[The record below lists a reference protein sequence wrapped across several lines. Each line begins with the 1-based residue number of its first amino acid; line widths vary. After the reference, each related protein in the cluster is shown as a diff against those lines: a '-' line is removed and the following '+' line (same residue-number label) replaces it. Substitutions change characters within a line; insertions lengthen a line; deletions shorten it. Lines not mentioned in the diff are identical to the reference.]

1 MNKPKSWRHVAID
14 ASQVEDGDRV
24 VFDSKDAPNPNIFG
38 EGIHNL
44 ELIDIAKHCE
54 DIIKEYIDRLDM
66 YEVWYIRALIN
77 SFHHVFAVRN
87 NEGNYFPIVVRDT
100 PGDTVVLVT
109 DAKFYRGLHDEETGM
124 PLTCDE
130 FQQQMEQEK
139 EKGMELSSDEF
150 MKLLKE
156 RKPSDEFDDT
166 MIDAAMKHLP
176 HKPGLYMAQDDSIW
190 LFDGDYFSLVRE
202 KDKSFPSLS
211 RVYRIRRFARTSLES
226 GRFPFHDYILPD
238 EPGYYRSA
246 DKTRLYYLDSR
257 EGWKLVAA
265 ALTPIE

>member
-14 ASQVEDGDRV
+14 ANQVEDGDRA
-24 VFDSKDAPNPNIFG
+24 VFDSKDTPNPNILG

-54 DIIKEYIDRLDM
+54 DIIKECIDRLDM
-66 YEVWYIRALIN
+66 YEVWYICALIN

-87 NEGNYFPIVVRDT
+87 DEGNYFPIVVRDT
-100 PGDTVVLVT
+100 TGDTVVLVT
-109 DAKFYRGLHDEETGM
+109 DAKFYRGLPDEETGM

-150 MKLLKE
+150 MTLLKE

-166 MIDAAMKHLP
+166 MIDAAMEQLP
-176 HKPGLYMAQDDSIW
+176 TSRAYTWRRMIAFGCSTVTTSHWSGKRTSP
-190 LFDGDYFSLVRE
+190 
-202 KDKSFPSLS
+202 S
-211 RVYRIRRFARTSLES
+211 RVDMCTVSEGSPAPVSNRDVSRSMTIFCRTN
-226 GRFPFHDYILPD
+226 RDTTVPPTK
-238 EPGYYRSA
+238 SA
-246 DKTRLYYLDSR
+246 STTSTVGEYGSS
-257 EGWKLVAA
+257 
-265 ALTPIE
+265 